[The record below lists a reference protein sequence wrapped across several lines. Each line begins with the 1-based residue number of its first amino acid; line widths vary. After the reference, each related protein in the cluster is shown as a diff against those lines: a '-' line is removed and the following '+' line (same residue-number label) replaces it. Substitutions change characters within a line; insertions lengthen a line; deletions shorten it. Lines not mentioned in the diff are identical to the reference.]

1 MFTRRLVLLIAA
13 LAAALTALVPAATAG
28 AAAPDPERNSTK
40 PARWHYYYGVTP
52 AKLKSL
58 AKSAG
63 DRIIDLE
70 VERTGPT
77 KLAASLVRNSGPY
90 ARGWYWYYGK
100 TADQIADL
108 LDEKNARLID
118 LEPYMLGGK
127 RVFAAVMVK
136 NTGQAAKNWHWYHG
150 VSFARVKELIN
161 EHKSRLIDL
170 ETYKQGGKK
179 RFAVVMIRN
188 SGVDASAWWWY
199 VNVPLSTV
207 QQNASQNGAR
217 TFSLDRL
224 SNGNV
229 NALQIKRKGEFSAY
243 EIDMDSRRAGDFVSQ
258 NAGRIVDLDTR
269 FAGGQRRITAIVND
283 NTNAANGA
291 VRSLARKSESV
302 KAGRFGMWVR
312 QMGGPTL
319 ISLGADRIFEPASVL
334 KTLHHLYV
342 HEQLE
347 SDPNEDL
354 SDQFTFPNCPASGQ
368 TGTCADPPKGKTSNV
383 CPDNPAV
390 NASTLATLDWQD
402 RQMMAVSDNRTTAGI
417 EQHYGRAAINAYAA
431 NVVGTENTRINHSIG
446 CGSPANET
454 TLVDLSRM
462 LEGVQN
468 GTLIQNQV
476 LRDRFFAT
484 MTQANGVSDP
494 LEALIQQEAGSAGKG
509 AIVDDFVDAV
519 DYKGKGGSYG
529 SSVSA
534 SFGRI
539 VLPFDSDGS
548 KPVAFS
554 YGHFLNCSG
563 CTKDADLDGSY
574 KAAAIEK
581 FRPAVRAA
589 LKGW

>member
-118 LEPYMLGGK
+118 LEPYVLSGK

-207 QQNASQNGAR
+207 QQTPAR
-217 TFSLDRL
+217 T
-224 SNGNV
+224 
-229 NALQIKRKGEFSAY
+229 
-243 EIDMDSRRAGDFVSQ
+243 
-258 NAGRIVDLDTR
+258 
-269 FAGGQRRITAIVND
+269 
-283 NTNAANGA
+283 
-291 VRSLARKSESV
+291 
-302 KAGRFGMWVR
+302 
-312 QMGGPTL
+312 GPAP
-319 ISLGADRIFEPASVL
+319 S
-334 KTLHHLYV
+334 
-342 HEQLE
+342 
-347 SDPNEDL
+347 
-354 SDQFTFPNCPASGQ
+354 
-368 TGTCADPPKGKTSNV
+368 
-383 CPDNPAV
+383 
-390 NASTLATLDWQD
+390 ASTACRTATSTRCRSSARASSRPTRSTWTPAA
-402 RQMMAVSDNRTTAGI
+402 RATSSPRTPDGSSTWTRAS
-417 EQHYGRAAINAYAA
+417 RAASAA
-431 NVVGTENTRINHSIG
+431 
-446 CGSPANET
+446 SPRSST
-454 TLVDLSRM
+454 TTPTPPTAPCAHWRASRS
-462 LEGVQN
+462 
-468 GTLIQNQV
+468 
-476 LRDRFFAT
+476 R
-484 MTQANGVSDP
+484 
-494 LEALIQQEAGSAGKG
+494 
-509 AIVDDFVDAV
+509 
-519 DYKGKGGSYG
+519 
-529 SSVSA
+529 
-534 SFGRI
+534 
-539 VLPFDSDGS
+539 
-548 KPVAFS
+548 
-554 YGHFLNCSG
+554 
-563 CTKDADLDGSY
+563 
-574 KAAAIEK
+574 
-581 FRPAVRAA
+581 
-589 LKGW
+589 

>member
-1 MFTRRLVLLIAA
+1 MFKRRLALLLAA
-13 LAAALTALVPAATAG
+13 LAAALTAFVPAATAG

-52 AKLKSL
+52 GRLKAL

-77 KLAASLVRNSGPY
+77 KLAAALVRNSGSY

-108 LDEKNARLID
+108 LDQKNARLID
-118 LEPYMLGGK
+118 LEPYVLNGK

-136 NTGQAAKNWHWYHG
+136 NTGEAAKNWHWYHG
-150 VSFARVKELIN
+150 ISFARVKELIK

-170 ETYKQGGKK
+170 ETYEQGGKK

-188 SGVDASAWWWY
+188 SGVDASAWWWW

-207 QQNASQNGAR
+207 KASASNNGAR

-224 SNGNV
+224 SNGNY

-258 NAGRIVDLDTR
+258 NGGRIVDLDTR
-269 FAGGQRRITAIVND
+269 VSGGKRRITAIVND
-283 NTNAANGA
+283 NTNAANAA
-291 VRSLARKSESV
+291 VRSLARKSDSV
-302 KAGRFGMWVR
+302 SGGRYGMWLR
-312 QMGGPTL
+312 QVGGPTV

-334 KTLHHLYV
+334 KTLHHLYA

-347 SDPNEDL
+347 SNPNEDL
-354 SDQFTFPNCPASGQ
+354 TDSFGFPNCPSSGQ
-368 TGTCADPPKGKTSNV
+368 TGTCANPPKGKVSNV
-383 CPDNPAV
+383 CPTKPEVSAT
-390 NASTLATLDWQD
+390 TLATLDFQD
-402 RQMMAVSDNRTTAGI
+402 REMMRISDNRTTAGI

-462 LEGVQN
+462 VEGVQN
-468 GTLIQNQV
+468 GTLIQDV
-476 LRDRFFAT
+476 SLRNRFFST
-484 MTQANGVSDP
+484 MIQANGVSDP
-494 LEALIQQEAGSAGKG
+494 LEALIQQEADSVGKG

-563 CTKDADLDGSY
+563 CTKDADLDDSY